1 MENTS
6 LALKIQA
13 FLRILIQKK
22 GGHKGNTMLNNTNG
36 GYIGQGALMVQKGG
50 VSEYYKRS

>member
-36 GYIGQGALMVQKGG
+36 GYIGQGALMVEKGG
-50 VSEYYKRS
+50 VFEYYKRS